1 MQPYNE
7 CENRWLSKIKTKI
20 KDHYK
25 SNELMY
31 AALSGI
37 MLVTLLILALM
48 TSLDVVDSY
57 IFWK

>member
-25 SNELMY
+25 SNEAMY
-31 AALSGI
+31 AAASVI
-37 MLVTLLILALM
+37 MLMALLVLAM
-48 TSLDVVDSY
+48 ITSLDSFFE
-57 IFWK
+57 ISN

>member
-7 CENRWLSKIKTKI
+7 CENRWLSKIKKKV

-25 SNELMY
+25 EYEPLY

-37 MLVTLLILALM
+37 MLIALLVLAVL
-48 TSLDVVDSY
+48 TSVESFFE
-57 IFWK
+57 IGN